1 MSVWKLLMRILS
13 TMMNAVESAMD
24 HVKRIELVLSACLE
38 EGLLEFAT
46 ETHVKFAHD
55 QIHEAILTSIPPE
68 TKPHIHLRIGKYL
81 LGTELDVAPVTEA
94 LYFLAA
100 DQFSRSHE
108 IICDVED
115 VADLCRVNLVAGKL
129 AVAKC
134 SFAQGAEFLQVAV
147 SMASK
152 ADLWNHQ
159 YDLAL
164 DVFTLSAEYESH
176 AGRFERSYE
185 MVDMVLTKATKL
197 EDKLRAYYV
206 RLDGLAY
213 EQRLVEAVDLGLMLL
228 EKIGE
233 KMPRQLTTIQV
244 VGKTMKI
251 SWLMRRR
258 GMYDVGTTD
267 EMSMSKATTAMKVL
281 SLLWTSAWYS
291 GDAALFVAVTLKS
304 MTLTVKWGLSPFSA
318 CALAAFARLLVGLHR
333 TDESY
338 RVGQLALEVHKKC
351 GSKENEGL
359 LFLLLAGFVN
369 HFRETCR
376 DQLPLISRA
385 HDSAFASGR
394 ILLAMIAVLIRLQ
407 VNFLVGTPLPAL
419 NQDCEALL
427 SRTQRVD

>member
-1 MSVWKLLMRILS
+1 
-13 TMMNAVESAMD
+13 MMNAVESDMD

-81 LGTELDVAPVTEA
+81 LGTDLDVAPVTEA
-94 LYFLAA
+94 SYFLAV

-134 SFAQGAEFLQVAV
+134 AFAQGAEFLQVAV

-258 GMYDVGTTD
+258 GMFDVGTTD
-267 EMSMSKATTAMKVL
+267 EMSMSNATTAMKVL

-333 TDESY
+333 IG
-338 RVGQLALEVHKKC
+338 RK
-351 GSKENEGL
+351 
-359 LFLLLAGFVN
+359 
-369 HFRETCR
+369 
-376 DQLPLISRA
+376 LPSW
-385 HDSAFASGR
+385 
-394 ILLAMIAVLIRLQ
+394 
-407 VNFLVGTPLPAL
+407 PA
-419 NQDCEALL
+419 C
-427 SRTQRVD
+427 S

>member
-1 MSVWKLLMRILS
+1 
-13 TMMNAVESAMD
+13 
-24 HVKRIELVLSACLE
+24 
-38 EGLLEFAT
+38 
-46 ETHVKFAHD
+46 
-55 QIHEAILTSIPPE
+55 
-68 TKPHIHLRIGKYL
+68 
-81 LGTELDVAPVTEA
+81 
-94 LYFLAA
+94 
-100 DQFSRSHE
+100 
-108 IICDVED
+108 
-115 VADLCRVNLVAGKL
+115 
-129 AVAKC
+129 
-134 SFAQGAEFLQVAV
+134 
-147 SMASK
+147 MASK

-206 RLDGLAY
+206 KLDGLAY

-244 VGKTMKI
+244 VGKTMQI

-267 EMSMSKATTAMKVL
+267 EMSMSNATTAMKVL

-333 TDESY
+333 IG
-338 RVGQLALEVHKKC
+338 RK
-351 GSKENEGL
+351 
-359 LFLLLAGFVN
+359 
-369 HFRETCR
+369 
-376 DQLPLISRA
+376 LPSW
-385 HDSAFASGR
+385 
-394 ILLAMIAVLIRLQ
+394 
-407 VNFLVGTPLPAL
+407 PA
-419 NQDCEALL
+419 C
-427 SRTQRVD
+427 S